1 MSIDG
6 DINVMGGRVD
16 ADMKMHKMIL
26 SLQEGMKMIL
36 EKVLNKKV
44 ELEYDPNSE
53 LYKWNI
59 L

>member
-6 DINVMGGRVD
+6 DINIMAGRVN
-16 ADMKMHKMIL
+16 ADLKTQKMIL
-26 SLQEGMKMIL
+26 SLQNGMKILL

-44 ELEYDPNSE
+44 ELEYDNQTE
-53 LYKWNI
+53 EYKWNI